1 MSKNELILNETSGYL
16 NLSNFNI
23 NGEFLEE
30 LSGLDNEFE
39 RIKIPAGGST
49 IFELPSGNPDE
60 PDTVKEF
67 SAVILYH
74 HPMYIFYSSK
84 YSGSSNPP
92 DCLSVDGIT
101 GIGNP
106 GGNCI
111 NCPKNK
117 FGSGENGSKA
127 CKNKHQI
134 YLLRENEMFPL
145 ILSLP
150 TSSNNEFSKYIKRL
164 LSKGKKSDKVVT
176 KFSLKKAVNKTGILY
191 SQVQFA
197 AFRDLNPKETEI
209 IQNYSNEVKAYAKKK
224 ANLLNSQE
232 LDINTGE
239 IVNVTSSEESL
250 WTTNWH

>member
-1 MSKNELILNETSGYL
+1 MSKNELTLNENQGYMTL
-16 NLSNFNI
+16 ANFNI

-39 RIKIPAGGST
+39 RIKIPAGGGT

-67 SAVILYH
+67 CAVILYH
-74 HPMYIFYSSK
+74 HPMYVFYSSK
-84 YSGSSNPP
+84 FNGSNNPP
-92 DCLSVDGIT
+92 DCLSIDGIT

-150 TSSNNEFSKYIKRL
+150 TSSNKEFSKYIKRL

-176 KFSLKKAVNKTGILY
+176 KFSLKKAVNKTGISY
-191 SQVQFA
+191 SQVQFSVA
-197 AFRDLNPKETEI
+197 RELTNEETRLI
-209 IQNYSNEVKAYAKKK
+209 KNYSEQVKSYAQSK
-224 ANLLNSQE
+224 ANLQTSQDV
-232 LDINTGE
+232 DINTGE
-239 IVNVTSSEESL
+239 IMIEGNVEASV
-250 WTTNWH
+250 

>member
-60 PDTVKEF
+60 SDTVKEF
-67 SAVILYH
+67 YAVILYH

-92 DCLSVDGIT
+92 DCLSTDGIT
-101 GIGNP
+101 GVGTP
-106 GGNCI
+106 GGKCM
-111 NCPKNK
+111 NCPNNK

-127 CKNKHQI
+127 CKNKHQM
-134 YLLRENEMFPL
+134 YLLREGEIFPVV
-145 ILSLP
+145 LSLP
-150 TSSNNEFSKYIKRL
+150 TSSNKEFSRYIKRL
-164 LSKGKKSDKVVT
+164 LSRGKKSDSVVT
-176 KFSLKKAVNKTGILY
+176 KFSLKKAVNKTGISY
-191 SQVQFA
+191 SQVQFSVA
-197 AFRDLNPKETEI
+197 RELDTKEVELI
-209 IQNYSNEVKAYAKKK
+209 KNYSEQVKSYAQSNDNFQKV
-224 ANLLNSQE
+224 
-232 LDINTGE
+232 DITTGE
-239 IVNVTSSEESL
+239 IIDSEESV
-250 WTTNWH
+250 

>member
-1 MSKNELILNETSGYL
+1 MIKNELILNETSGYL

-30 LSGLDNEFE
+30 LSDLDNKFK
-39 RIKIPAGGST
+39 RIKISAGSSK

-60 PDTVKEF
+60 SDTVKEF
-67 SAVILYH
+67 YAVILYH

-134 YLLRENEMFPL
+134 YLLRANEMFPL

-150 TSSNNEFSKYIKRL
+150 TSSNKEFSKYIKRL
-164 LSKGKKSDKVVT
+164 LSRGKKSDSVVT
-176 KFSLKKAVNKTGILY
+176 KFSLKKAVNKTGISY
-191 SQVQFA
+191 SQVQFSVA
-197 AFRDLNPKETEI
+197 RELDTKEVELI
-209 IQNYSNEVKAYAKKK
+209 KNYSEQVKSYAQSNDNFQKV
-224 ANLLNSQE
+224 
-232 LDINTGE
+232 DITTGE
-239 IVNVTSSEESL
+239 IIDSEESV
-250 WTTNWH
+250 

>member
-1 MSKNELILNETSGYL
+1 MIKNELILNETSGYL

-106 GGNCI
+106 GRNCI

-134 YLLRENEMFPL
+134 YLLRENEIFPMV
-145 ILSLP
+145 LSLP
-150 TSSNNEFSKYIKRL
+150 TSSNREFSRYIKRL
-164 LSKGKKSDKVVT
+164 LSRGKKSDSVVT
-176 KFSLKKAVNKTGILY
+176 KFSLKKAVNKTGISY
-191 SQVQFA
+191 SQVQFGLG
-197 AFRDLNPKETEI
+197 RELTSEETQLI
-209 IQNYSNEVKAYAKKK
+209 KNYSEQVKSYAQSK
-224 ANLLNSQE
+224 ANLQTV
-232 LDINTGE
+232 DITTGE
-239 IVNVTSSEESL
+239 IIDSEVSE
-250 WTTNWH
+250 

>member
-150 TSSNNEFSKYIKRL
+150 TSSNKEFSKYIKRL

-176 KFSLKKAVNKTGILY
+176 KFSLKKAVNKTGISY
-191 SQVQFA
+191 SQVQFSVA
-197 AFRDLNPKETEI
+197 RELTNEETRLI
-209 IQNYSNEVKAYAKKK
+209 KNYSEQVKSYAQSK
-224 ANLLNSQE
+224 ANLQTSQDV
-232 LDINTGE
+232 DINTGE
-239 IVNVTSSEESL
+239 IMIEGNVEASV
-250 WTTNWH
+250 

>member
-150 TSSNNEFSKYIKRL
+150 TSSNKEFSKYIKRL

-176 KFSLKKAVNKTGILY
+176 KFSLKKAVNKTGISY

-232 LDINTGE
+232 FDINTGE

>member
-92 DCLSVDGIT
+92 DCLSTDGIT
-101 GIGNP
+101 GVGTP
-106 GGNCI
+106 GGKCM
-111 NCPKNK
+111 NCPNNK

-127 CKNKHQI
+127 CKNKHQM
-134 YLLRENEMFPL
+134 YLLREGEIFPVV
-145 ILSLP
+145 LSLP
-150 TSSNNEFSKYIKRL
+150 TSSNKEFSRYIKRL
-164 LSKGKKSDKVVT
+164 LSRGKKSDSVVT
-176 KFSLKKAVNKTGILY
+176 KFSLKKAVNKTGISY
-191 SQVQFA
+191 SQVQFSVA
-197 AFRDLNPKETEI
+197 RELDTKEVELI
-209 IQNYSNEVKAYAKKK
+209 KNYSEQVKSYAQSNDNFQKV
-224 ANLLNSQE
+224 
-232 LDINTGE
+232 DITTGE
-239 IVNVTSSEESL
+239 IIDSEESV
-250 WTTNWH
+250 